1 MKKKEKKF
9 KKLKYILIIVFIGF
23 IISLGTNKFLKTDF
37 DNLPKLDRQ
46 VIEEYDKFQKSDEKL
61 WKDYRLED
69 KDILIINKNV
79 VGNFYL
85 LTKDKNIKSIF
96 AKKIKTKEDK
106 INIYRISKLYPKRF
120 EYLIGNFNTKDKNYK
135 ILGKDNIFYVKYDK
149 DSINKKFSSLHFLP
163 FLSHEALHYYMQKDW
178 DNITFRGYSYND
190 KELDLLD
197 KEYKILGKI
206 KNALDE
212 NADVNTLKNL
222 GKEYLK
228 VMDERFEKTNPEKIQ
243 AEIFEETME
252 GAANYVSIK
261 AAKIVGYDYGIL
273 YFDNTKNVKFDEI
286 VPTIKKGQINQ
297 SIIGEKIVY
306 ESGALLCQYLDKI
319 EVKNWQEKLNNKGKK
334 DISLYSIIKENLN

>member
-46 VIEEYDKFQKSDEKL
+46 VIEEYYKFQKSDEKL
-61 WKDYRLED
+61 WQDYRLED
-69 KDILIINKNV
+69 KDILVINKNV
-79 VGNFYL
+79 LGNFYL

-106 INIYRISKLYPKRF
+106 INIYRVSKFYPKRF
-120 EYLIGNFNTKDKNYK
+120 EYLIGNFNTKDKNYE
-135 ILGKDNIFYVKYDK
+135 ILGKNNIFYVKYDK

-197 KEYKILGKI
+197 KEYKVLGKI
-206 KNALDE
+206 KKALDE
-212 NADVNTLKNL
+212 NADVNILKNL

-228 VMDERFEKTNPEKIQ
+228 VMDERFEKTDPEKIQ

-273 YFDNTKNVKFDEI
+273 YFDNTKNVKFDQI